1 MVKTLNEKNIINC
14 NKLGKIASMYNNIE
28 YGCPYYKNRDLI
40 RNEYTK
46 YLKKYAKLL
55 ESKNEYYNKND
66 RNLVMID
73 AFKTLLYIN
82 DKCNYK
88 KLYGDLKLNPIV
100 CLIFPN
106 IDKYNFKIS
115 IRDLNLLKKSMGIYY
130 ENNGKKLLVNKEVL
144 NDIVLELWCILMDIK
159 KDKEKYN
166 FIPQKKDV
174 LDELNKKIHKVDSVN
189 YTFSKY
195 FKSKIKY
202 TCSNSIMRDFKRFS
216 EICEDDW

>member
-1 MVKTLNEKNIINC
+1 MVKTLNEKNIIIC
-14 NKLGKIASMYNNIE
+14 NKLGNYASKYNKIE
-28 YGCPYYKNRDLI
+28 YGSPNYENRDLI
-40 RNEYTK
+40 RSKYSI

-55 ESKNEYYNKND
+55 VSKNEYYNNKNN

-73 AFKTLLYIN
+73 AFKVLLYIN

-106 IDKYNFKIS
+106 IDKYDFKIS
-115 IRDLNLLKKSMGIYY
+115 IKDLNLLKKSMGIYY
-130 ENNGKKLLVNKEVL
+130 ENNGKKLLINKEVL
-144 NDIVLELWCILMDIK
+144 NNIVLELWCILMDIK

-174 LDELNKKIHKVDSVN
+174 LDELNKKIDKVDSVN

-202 TCSNSIMRDFKRFS
+202 TCSNSIMR
-216 EICEDDW
+216 EDDW